1 MESYKL
7 MNGVPNGNRS
17 MNGNGSQ
24 TENRSMKRKKL
35 EPISSS
41 VNIYDLRKLMGSWK
55 QAGITYAQMLK
66 VLRLYLGE
74 TGWMDIC
81 GRYPYNNL
89 YPIAKGMKFSSVTEF
104 FKCIRRCKGF
114 GFVYHGGIH
123 DLQHLDS
130 FFSELW
136 HPADSQENAVYYSPL
151 TESSDDNNNINI
163 NINININN
171 NIYNNNRST
180 QRVKS
185 NDAKSISY
193 DQAFTNF
200 MFFLKSDEGAWESI
214 IKDLDVKCMSYL
226 EDNTK
231 NSNEDQDLL
240 MMKVPFGEHSV
251 SLATMRYLEVYVKN
265 YMGSKVDSF
274 FRNSDE
280 GNKIWLIR
288 VMNFPF
294 MKDNVRKAAQDIRR
308 KVDVEGFNI
317 IRKNR
322 PLCQFEYQHP
332 SSDQRL
338 YDSFEAL
345 DAQGNILPDA
355 SKESVGKYIP
365 KDAPPRPSAHAEWDN
380 DYQQWVEE

>member
-1 MESYKL
+1 M

-41 VNIYDLRKLMGSWK
+41 LNIYDLRKLMGSWK

-151 TESSDDNNNINI
+151 TESSDDNNINI
-163 NINININN
+163 N

-226 EDNTK
+226 EDKTK

-308 KVDVEGFNI
+308 EVDVEGFNI

-332 SSDQRL
+332 SSGQRL

>member
-1 MESYKL
+1 MRA
-7 MNGVPNGNRS
+7 VA
-17 MNGNGSQ
+17 
-24 TENRSMKRKKL
+24 
-35 EPISSS
+35 
-41 VNIYDLRKLMGSWK
+41 DLR
-55 QAGITYAQMLK
+55 
-66 VLRLYLGE
+66 
-74 TGWMDIC
+74 
-81 GRYPYNNL
+81 
-89 YPIAKGMKFSSVTEF
+89 
-104 FKCIRRCKGF
+104 
-114 GFVYHGGIH
+114 
-123 DLQHLDS
+123 
-130 FFSELW
+130 
-136 HPADSQENAVYYSPL
+136 
-151 TESSDDNNNINI
+151 
-163 NINININN
+163 
-171 NIYNNNRST
+171 YNNNRST

-226 EDNTK
+226 EDKTK

-308 KVDVEGFNI
+308 EVDVEGFNI

>member
-1 MESYKL
+1 MNSNDL

-17 MNGNGSQ
+17 MNGNGSP
-24 TENRSMKRKKL
+24 NGNCPMKRKKL
-35 EPISSS
+35 EPISNS

-66 VLRLYLGE
+66 VERLYLGE
-74 TGWMDIC
+74 TGWMDIE

-114 GFVYHGGIH
+114 GFVYQGETH
-123 DLQHLDS
+123 DLEHLDS

-136 HPADSQENAVYYSPL
+136 HPADSQENAVYYSPV
-151 TESSDDNNNINI
+151 TESSDDNNNIN
-163 NINININN
+163 N
-171 NIYNNNRST
+171 NIYNNHCST
-180 QRVKS
+180 QRVRS
-185 NDAKSISY
+185 SDAKSASY

-200 MFFLKSDEGAWESI
+200 LFFLKSDAGAWEGI
-214 IKDLDVKCMSYL
+214 IKDLDEKCMSFL
-226 EDNTK
+226 EVKTSK
-231 NSNEDQDLL
+231 ANEDQDLL

-265 YMGSKVDSF
+265 YMAGKVSSF
-274 FRNSDE
+274 LRNSDE

-288 VMNFPF
+288 AMKFPF
-294 MKDNVRKAAQDIRR
+294 MRDHIRDAAKDIQREVA
-308 KVDVEGFNI
+308 VDGFNI
-317 IRKNR
+317 IRENR

-332 SSDQRL
+332 SSGQRL
-338 YDSFEAL
+338 YDSFKVL

>member
-163 NINININN
+163 NN

-226 EDNTK
+226 EDKTK

-345 DAQGNILPDA
+345 DAQGNILSDA

>member
-1 MESYKL
+1 M

-41 VNIYDLRKLMGSWK
+41 LNIYDLRKLMGSWK

-151 TESSDDNNNINI
+151 TESSDDNNINI
-163 NINININN
+163 NIN

-226 EDNTK
+226 EDKTK

-308 KVDVEGFNI
+308 EVDVEGFNI

-332 SSDQRL
+332 SSGQRL

>member
-151 TESSDDNNNINI
+151 TESSDDNNINI
-163 NINININN
+163 N

-226 EDNTK
+226 EDKTK

-280 GNKIWLIR
+280 GNKILLIR

-308 KVDVEGFNI
+308 EVDVEGFNI

>member
-1 MESYKL
+1 M

-66 VLRLYLGE
+66 VERLYLGE

-151 TESSDDNNNINI
+151 TESSDDNNNIN
-163 NINININN
+163 N

-226 EDNTK
+226 EDKTK

-332 SSDQRL
+332 SSGQRL

>member
-1 MESYKL
+1 M
-7 MNGVPNGNRS
+7 MNGIPNGNRS

-66 VLRLYLGE
+66 VERLYLGE
-74 TGWMDIC
+74 TGWMDIE

-89 YPIAKGMKFSSVTEF
+89 YQIAKGMKFSSVTEF

-114 GFVYHGGIH
+114 GFVYQGETH
-123 DLQHLDS
+123 DLEHLDS

-136 HPADSQENAVYYSPL
+136 HPADSQENAVYYSPV
-151 TESSDDNNNINI
+151 TESSDDNNNIN
-163 NINININN
+163 N
-171 NIYNNNRST
+171 NIYNNHCST
-180 QRVKS
+180 QRVRS
-185 NDAKSISY
+185 SDAKSASY

-200 MFFLKSDEGAWESI
+200 LFFLKSDAGAWEGI
-214 IKDLDVKCMSYL
+214 IKDLDEKCMSFL
-226 EDNTK
+226 EVKTSK
-231 NSNEDQDLL
+231 ANEDQDLL

-251 SLATMRYLEVYVKN
+251 CLATMRYLEVYVKN
-265 YMGSKVDSF
+265 YMAGKVSSF
-274 FRNSDE
+274 LRNSDE

-288 VMNFPF
+288 AMKFPF
-294 MKDNVRKAAQDIRR
+294 MREHIRDAAKDIQREVAIN
-308 KVDVEGFNI
+308 GFNI
-317 IRKNR
+317 IRENR

-332 SSDQRL
+332 SSGQRL
-338 YDSFEAL
+338 YDSFKVL
-345 DAQGNILPDA
+345 DAQGNILPNA

>member
-1 MESYKL
+1 M

-41 VNIYDLRKLMGSWK
+41 LNIYDLRKLMGSWK

-151 TESSDDNNNINI
+151 TESSDDNNINI
-163 NINININN
+163 NININ

-226 EDNTK
+226 EDKTK

-308 KVDVEGFNI
+308 EVDVEGFNI

-332 SSDQRL
+332 SSGQRL

>member
-136 HPADSQENAVYYSPL
+136 HPADSQENAVYYSPV
-151 TESSDDNNNINI
+151 TESSDDNNINI
-163 NINININN
+163 N

-226 EDNTK
+226 EDKTK

-308 KVDVEGFNI
+308 EVDVEGFNI

>member
-74 TGWMDIC
+74 TGWMDIY

-151 TESSDDNNNINI
+151 TESSDDNNINI
-163 NINININN
+163 NIN

-226 EDNTK
+226 EDKTK

-308 KVDVEGFNI
+308 EVDVEGFNI

-332 SSDQRL
+332 SSGQRL

>member
-1 MESYKL
+1 MLMNSNDL

-17 MNGNGSQ
+17 MNGNGSP
-24 TENRSMKRKKL
+24 NGNCPMKRKKL
-35 EPISSS
+35 EPISNC

-66 VLRLYLGE
+66 VERLYLGE
-74 TGWMDIC
+74 TGWMDIE

-114 GFVYHGGIH
+114 GFVYQGETH
-123 DLQHLDS
+123 DLEHLDS

-136 HPADSQENAVYYSPL
+136 HPADSQENAVYYSPV
-151 TESSDDNNNINI
+151 TESSDDNNNIN
-163 NINININN
+163 N
-171 NIYNNNRST
+171 NIYNNHCST
-180 QRVKS
+180 QRVRS
-185 NDAKSISY
+185 SDAKSASY

-200 MFFLKSDEGAWESI
+200 LFFLKSDAGAWEGI
-214 IKDLDVKCMSYL
+214 IKDLDEKCMSFL
-226 EDNTK
+226 EVKTSK
-231 NSNEDQDLL
+231 ANEDQDLL

-265 YMGSKVDSF
+265 YMAGKVSSF
-274 FRNSDE
+274 LRNSDE

-288 VMNFPF
+288 AMKFPF
-294 MKDNVRKAAQDIRR
+294 MRDHIRDAAKDIQREVA
-308 KVDVEGFNI
+308 VDGFNI
-317 IRKNR
+317 IRENR

-332 SSDQRL
+332 SSGQRL
-338 YDSFEAL
+338 YDSFKVL
-345 DAQGNILPDA
+345 DAQGNILPNA

>member
-163 NINININN
+163 NI
-171 NIYNNNRST
+171 YNNNRST

-226 EDNTK
+226 EDKTK

-308 KVDVEGFNI
+308 EVDVEGFNI

>member
-104 FKCIRRCKGF
+104 FKCICRCKGF

-151 TESSDDNNNINI
+151 TESSDDNNNF
-163 NINININN
+163 NINN

-226 EDNTK
+226 EDKTK

-308 KVDVEGFNI
+308 EVDVEGFNI

>member
-163 NINININN
+163 NN
-171 NIYNNNRST
+171 NIYNNRST

-226 EDNTK
+226 EDKTK

-308 KVDVEGFNI
+308 EVDVEGFNI

>member
-151 TESSDDNNNINI
+151 TESSDDNN
-163 NINININN
+163 ININN
-171 NIYNNNRST
+171 IYNNNNRST

-226 EDNTK
+226 EDKTK

>member
-1 MESYKL
+1 M

-114 GFVYHGGIH
+114 GFVYHGEIH

-151 TESSDDNNNINI
+151 TESSDDNN
-163 NINININN
+163 NININN

-226 EDNTK
+226 EDKTK

-332 SSDQRL
+332 SSGQRL

>member
-1 MESYKL
+1 M

-151 TESSDDNNNINI
+151 TESSDDNNINI
-163 NINININN
+163 N

-226 EDNTK
+226 EDKTK

-308 KVDVEGFNI
+308 EVDVEGFNI

-332 SSDQRL
+332 SSGQRL
-338 YDSFEAL
+338 YESCEAL

>member
-1 MESYKL
+1 MNSNDL

-17 MNGNGSQ
+17 MNGNGIPHG
-24 TENRSMKRKKL
+24 NYPMKRKKL
-35 EPISSS
+35 EPISCS

-66 VLRLYLGE
+66 VERLYLGE
-74 TGWMDIC
+74 TGWMDIE

-89 YPIAKGMKFSSVTEF
+89 YQIAKGMKFSSVTEF

-114 GFVYHGGIH
+114 GFVYQGETH
-123 DLQHLDS
+123 DLEHLDS

-136 HPADSQENAVYYSPL
+136 HPADSQENAVYYSPV
-151 TESSDDNNNINI
+151 TESSNDNN
-163 NINININN
+163 NININN
-171 NIYNNNRST
+171 NIYNNHCST
-180 QRVKS
+180 QRVRS
-185 NDAKSISY
+185 SDAKSASY

-200 MFFLKSDEGAWESI
+200 LFFLKSDAGAWEGI
-214 IKDLDVKCMSYL
+214 IKDLDEKCMSFL
-226 EDNTK
+226 EVKTSK
-231 NSNEDQDLL
+231 ANEDQDLL

-251 SLATMRYLEVYVKN
+251 CLATMRYLEVYVKN
-265 YMGSKVDSF
+265 YMAGKVSSF
-274 FRNSDE
+274 LRNSDE

-288 VMNFPF
+288 AMKFPF
-294 MKDNVRKAAQDIRR
+294 MREHIRDAAKDIQREVA
-308 KVDVEGFNI
+308 VDGFNI
-317 IRKNR
+317 IRENR

-332 SSDQRL
+332 SSGQRL
-338 YDSFEAL
+338 YDSFKVL
-345 DAQGNILPDA
+345 DAQGNILPNA

>member
-1 MESYKL
+1 MESNNL

-17 MNGNGSQ
+17 MNGNGIPHG
-24 TENRSMKRKKL
+24 NCPMKRKKL
-35 EPISSS
+35 EPISNC

-66 VLRLYLGE
+66 VERLYLGE
-74 TGWMDIC
+74 TGWMDIS
-81 GRYPYNNL
+81 GRYPSNNL

-114 GFVYHGGIH
+114 GFVYQGETH
-123 DLQHLDS
+123 DLEHLDS

-136 HPADSQENAVYYSPL
+136 HPADSQENAVYYSPV
-151 TESSDDNNNINI
+151 TESSNDNN
-163 NINININN
+163 NININN
-171 NIYNNNRST
+171 NIYNHHCST
-180 QRVKS
+180 QRVRS
-185 NDAKSISY
+185 SDAKSASY

-200 MFFLKSDEGAWESI
+200 LFFLKSDAGAWEGI
-214 IKDLDVKCMSYL
+214 IKELDEKCMSFL
-226 EDNTK
+226 EVKTSK
-231 NSNEDQDLL
+231 ANEDQDLL

-265 YMGSKVDSF
+265 YMAGKVSAF
-274 FRNSDE
+274 LRNSDE

-288 VMNFPF
+288 AMKFPF
-294 MKDNVRKAAQDIRR
+294 MREHIRDAAKDIQREVA
-308 KVDVEGFNI
+308 VDGFNI
-317 IRKNR
+317 IRENR

-332 SSDQRL
+332 SSGQRL
-338 YDSFEAL
+338 YDSFKVL
-345 DAQGNILPDA
+345 DAQGNILPNA

>member
-55 QAGITYAQMLK
+55 QAGITYVQMLK

-151 TESSDDNNNINI
+151 TESSDDNNNN
-163 NINININN
+163 NININN

-226 EDNTK
+226 EDKTK

-308 KVDVEGFNI
+308 EVDVEGFNI

>member
-41 VNIYDLRKLMGSWK
+41 LNIYDLRKLMGSWK

-151 TESSDDNNNINI
+151 TESSDDNNINI
-163 NINININN
+163 NIN

-226 EDNTK
+226 EDKTK

-308 KVDVEGFNI
+308 EVDVEGFNI

>member
-151 TESSDDNNNINI
+151 TESSDDNNINI
-163 NINININN
+163 N

-226 EDNTK
+226 EDKTK

-332 SSDQRL
+332 SSGQRL

>member
-1 MESYKL
+1 MERNDL

-17 MNGNGSQ
+17 MNGNGSP
-24 TENRSMKRKKL
+24 NRNCPMKRKKL
-35 EPISSS
+35 EPISNC

-66 VLRLYLGE
+66 VERLYLGE
-74 TGWMDIC
+74 TGWMDIE

-114 GFVYHGGIH
+114 GFVYQGETH
-123 DLQHLDS
+123 DLEHLDS

-136 HPADSQENAVYYSPL
+136 HPADSQENAVYYSPV
-151 TESSDDNNNINI
+151 TESSDDNNNIN
-163 NINININN
+163 N
-171 NIYNNNRST
+171 NIYNNHCST
-180 QRVKS
+180 QRVRS
-185 NDAKSISY
+185 SDAKSASY

-200 MFFLKSDEGAWESI
+200 LFFLKSDAGAWEGI
-214 IKDLDVKCMSYL
+214 IKDLDEKCMSFL
-226 EDNTK
+226 EVKTSK
-231 NSNEDQDLL
+231 ANEDQDLL

-265 YMGSKVDSF
+265 YMAGKVSSF
-274 FRNSDE
+274 LRNSDE

-288 VMNFPF
+288 AMKFPF
-294 MKDNVRKAAQDIRR
+294 MRDHIRDAAKDIQREVA
-308 KVDVEGFNI
+308 VDGFNI
-317 IRKNR
+317 IRENR

-332 SSDQRL
+332 SSGQRL
-338 YDSFEAL
+338 YDSFKVL
-345 DAQGNILPDA
+345 DAQGNILPNA

>member
-136 HPADSQENAVYYSPL
+136 HPADSQENAVYYSPV
-151 TESSDDNNNINI
+151 TESSNDNN
-163 NINININN
+163 NININN
-171 NIYNNNRST
+171 NIYNNHCST
-180 QRVKS
+180 QRVRS
-185 NDAKSISY
+185 SDAKSASY

-200 MFFLKSDEGAWESI
+200 LFFLKSDAGAWEGI
-214 IKDLDVKCMSYL
+214 IKDLDEKCMSFL
-226 EDNTK
+226 EVKTSK
-231 NSNEDQDLL
+231 ANEDQDLL

-251 SLATMRYLEVYVKN
+251 CLATMRYLEVYVKN
-265 YMGSKVDSF
+265 YMAGKVSSF
-274 FRNSDE
+274 LRNSDE

-288 VMNFPF
+288 AMKFPF
-294 MKDNVRKAAQDIRR
+294 MRDHIRDAAKDIQREVA
-308 KVDVEGFNI
+308 VDGFNI
-317 IRKNR
+317 IRENR

-332 SSDQRL
+332 SSGQRL
-338 YDSFEAL
+338 YDSFKVL
-345 DAQGNILPDA
+345 DAQGNILPNA

>member
-151 TESSDDNNNINI
+151 TESSDDNNINI
-163 NINININN
+163 N

-226 EDNTK
+226 EDKTK

-308 KVDVEGFNI
+308 EVDVEGFNI

>member
-1 MESYKL
+1 MNSNDL

-17 MNGNGSQ
+17 MNGNGSP
-24 TENRSMKRKKL
+24 NGNCPMKRKKL
-35 EPISSS
+35 EPISNC

-66 VLRLYLGE
+66 VERLYLGE
-74 TGWMDIC
+74 TGWMDIE

-114 GFVYHGGIH
+114 GFVYQGETH
-123 DLQHLDS
+123 DLEHLDS

-136 HPADSQENAVYYSPL
+136 HPADSQENAVYYSPV
-151 TESSDDNNNINI
+151 TESSDDNNNIN
-163 NINININN
+163 N
-171 NIYNNNRST
+171 NIYNNHCST
-180 QRVKS
+180 QRVRS
-185 NDAKSISY
+185 SDAKSASY

-200 MFFLKSDEGAWESI
+200 LFFLKSDAGAWEGI
-214 IKDLDVKCMSYL
+214 IKDLDEKCMSFL
-226 EDNTK
+226 EVKTSK
-231 NSNEDQDLL
+231 ANEDQDLL

-265 YMGSKVDSF
+265 YMAGKVSSF
-274 FRNSDE
+274 LRNSDE

-288 VMNFPF
+288 AMKFPF
-294 MKDNVRKAAQDIRR
+294 MREHIRDAAKDIQREVA
-308 KVDVEGFNI
+308 VDGFNI
-317 IRKNR
+317 IRENR

-332 SSDQRL
+332 SSGQRL
-338 YDSFEAL
+338 YDSFKVL

>member
-1 MESYKL
+1 M

-136 HPADSQENAVYYSPL
+136 HPADSQENAVYYSSL
-151 TESSDDNNNINI
+151 TESSDDNN
-163 NINININN
+163 NININN

-226 EDNTK
+226 EDKTK

>member
-89 YPIAKGMKFSSVTEF
+89 YPISKGMKFSSVTEF

-114 GFVYHGGIH
+114 GFVYHGEIH

-151 TESSDDNNNINI
+151 TESSDDNN
-163 NINININN
+163 NININN

-226 EDNTK
+226 EDKTK

-332 SSDQRL
+332 SSGQRL

>member
-1 MESYKL
+1 MNSNDL

-17 MNGNGSQ
+17 MNGNGIPHG
-24 TENRSMKRKKL
+24 NYPMKRKKL
-35 EPISSS
+35 EPISCS

-66 VLRLYLGE
+66 VERLYLGE
-74 TGWMDIC
+74 TGWMDIE

-89 YPIAKGMKFSSVTEF
+89 YQIAKGMKFSSVTEF

-114 GFVYHGGIH
+114 GFVYQGETH
-123 DLQHLDS
+123 DLEHLDS

-136 HPADSQENAVYYSPL
+136 HPADSQENAVYYSPV
-151 TESSDDNNNINI
+151 TESSNDNN
-163 NINININN
+163 NININN
-171 NIYNNNRST
+171 NIYNNHCST
-180 QRVKS
+180 QRVRS
-185 NDAKSISY
+185 SDAKSASY

-200 MFFLKSDEGAWESI
+200 LFFLKSDAGAWEGI
-214 IKDLDVKCMSYL
+214 IKDLDEKCMSFL
-226 EDNTK
+226 EVKTSK
-231 NSNEDQDLL
+231 ANEDQDLL

-251 SLATMRYLEVYVKN
+251 CLATMRYLEVYVKN
-265 YMGSKVDSF
+265 YMAGKVSSF
-274 FRNSDE
+274 LRNSDE

-288 VMNFPF
+288 AMKFPF
-294 MKDNVRKAAQDIRR
+294 MRDHIRDAAKDIQREVA
-308 KVDVEGFNI
+308 VDGFNI
-317 IRKNR
+317 IRENR

-332 SSDQRL
+332 SSGQRL
-338 YDSFEAL
+338 YDSFKVL
-345 DAQGNILPDA
+345 DAQGNILPNA

>member
-1 MESYKL
+1 M

-151 TESSDDNNNINI
+151 TESSDDNNNN
-163 NINININN
+163 NININN

-226 EDNTK
+226 EDKTK

-308 KVDVEGFNI
+308 EVDVEGFNI

-332 SSDQRL
+332 SSGQRL

>member
-66 VLRLYLGE
+66 VERLYLGE
-74 TGWMDIC
+74 TGWMDIE

-114 GFVYHGGIH
+114 GFVYQGETH
-123 DLQHLDS
+123 DLEHLDS

-136 HPADSQENAVYYSPL
+136 HPADSQENAVYYSPV
-151 TESSDDNNNINI
+151 TESSDDNNNIN
-163 NINININN
+163 N
-171 NIYNNNRST
+171 NIYNNHCST
-180 QRVKS
+180 QRVRS
-185 NDAKSISY
+185 SDAKSASY

-200 MFFLKSDEGAWESI
+200 LFFLKSDAGAWEGI
-214 IKDLDVKCMSYL
+214 IKDLDEKCMSFL
-226 EDNTK
+226 EVKTSK
-231 NSNEDQDLL
+231 ANEDQDLL

-265 YMGSKVDSF
+265 YMAGKVSSF
-274 FRNSDE
+274 LRNSDE

-288 VMNFPF
+288 AMKFPF
-294 MKDNVRKAAQDIRR
+294 MRDHIRDAAKDIQREVA
-308 KVDVEGFNI
+308 VDGFNI
-317 IRKNR
+317 IRENR

-332 SSDQRL
+332 SSGQRL
-338 YDSFEAL
+338 YDSFKVL

>member
-151 TESSDDNNNINI
+151 TESSDDNNNIN
-163 NINININN
+163 

-226 EDNTK
+226 EDKTK

-308 KVDVEGFNI
+308 EVDVEGFNI

-332 SSDQRL
+332 SSGQRL

>member
-1 MESYKL
+1 
-7 MNGVPNGNRS
+7 MNGVPNGNQ
-17 MNGNGSQ
+17 MMGGNGVPNGNLSA
-24 TENRSMKRKKL
+24 KRKKL
-35 EPISSS
+35 QPISNC

-104 FKCIRRCKGF
+104 FKCIRCCKGF

-123 DLQHLDS
+123 DLEHLDS

-163 NINININN
+163 NN
-171 NIYNNNRST
+171 NIYNNHRST

-185 NDAKSISY
+185 SDAKSASY

-200 MFFLKSDEGAWESI
+200 MFFLKSDAGAWESI
-214 IKDLDVKCMSYL
+214 IKDLDEKCVSYL
-226 EDNTK
+226 EDKTK
-231 NSNEDQDLL
+231 NANEDQSLL

-265 YMGSKVDSF
+265 YMAGKSDSF
-274 FRNSDE
+274 LRNSDE
-280 GNKIWLIR
+280 GNKIWLSR
-288 VMNFPF
+288 VRNFPF
-294 MKDNVRKAAQDIRR
+294 MKDNIRKAVEDIR
-308 KVDVEGFNI
+308 KEVAADGFNI
-317 IRKNR
+317 IRENR
-322 PLCQFEYQHP
+322 PLCQFEYQIP
-332 SSDQRL
+332 NTNRRL
-338 YDSFEAL
+338 YDSSEAL

>member
-1 MESYKL
+1 MESNNL
-7 MNGVPNGNRS
+7 MNGVPNGNQ
-17 MNGNGSQ
+17 MMGGNGVP
-24 TENRSMKRKKL
+24 NGYLPAKRKKL
-35 EPISSS
+35 QPISNC

-74 TGWMDIC
+74 TGWMDID

-123 DLQHLDS
+123 DLEHLDS

-151 TESSDDNNNINI
+151 TESSDDNNY
-163 NINININN
+163 NINN
-171 NIYNNNRST
+171 NIYNNHRST

-185 NDAKSISY
+185 NDAKSTSY

-200 MFFLKSDEGAWESI
+200 MFFLKSDSGAWESI
-214 IKDLDVKCMSYL
+214 IKDLDEKCMSFL
-226 EDNTK
+226 EDK
-231 NSNEDQDLL
+231 DKKANEDQDLL

-265 YMGSKVDSF
+265 YMAGKSDSF
-274 FRNSDE
+274 LRNSDE
-280 GNKIWLIR
+280 GNKIWLSR
-288 VMNFPF
+288 VRNFPF
-294 MKDNVRKAAQDIRR
+294 MKDNVRKAALDIRR
-308 KVDVEGFNI
+308 EVAADGFNI
-317 IRKNR
+317 IREIR
-322 PLCQFEYQHP
+322 PLCPFEYQHP
-332 SSDQRL
+332 ASGQRL

>member
-35 EPISSS
+35 DPISSS

-151 TESSDDNNNINI
+151 TESSDDNNINI
-163 NINININN
+163 N

-226 EDNTK
+226 EDKTK

-308 KVDVEGFNI
+308 EVDVEGFNI

>member
-136 HPADSQENAVYYSPL
+136 HPADSQENAVYYCPL
-151 TESSDDNNNINI
+151 TESSDDNNINI
-163 NINININN
+163 N

-226 EDNTK
+226 EDKTK

-308 KVDVEGFNI
+308 EVDVEGFNI

-332 SSDQRL
+332 SSGQRL

>member
-74 TGWMDIC
+74 TRWMDIC

-163 NINININN
+163 NN

-226 EDNTK
+226 EDKTK